1 MNDSKAFTT
10 FPKLI
15 GLRFSMKLLTI
26 FRFEEVKIFLNILT
40 FVLFHSSSSYL
51 VFRNIRML
59 IKGFAIFFILV
70 TFQSSMNYEVFPK
83 VSVKHSSHCVVSLIE
98 EFFDVA

>member
-1 MNDSKAFTT
+1 MS
-10 FPKLI
+10 
-15 GLRFSMKLLTI
+15 
-26 FRFEEVKIFLNILT
+26 ILT
-40 FVLFHSSSSYL
+40 FVLFHSSLIYL

-59 IKGFAIFFILV
+59 IKGFAIFFTLV

-83 VSVKHSSHCVVSLIE
+83 VSVKHSSHCVVSLID

>member
-1 MNDSKAFTT
+1 MS
-10 FPKLI
+10 
-15 GLRFSMKLLTI
+15 
-26 FRFEEVKIFLNILT
+26 ILT
-40 FVLFHSSSSYL
+40 FVLFHSSLIYL

-59 IKGFAIFFILV
+59 IKGFAIFFTLV
-70 TFQSSMNYEVFPK
+70 AFQSSMNYEVFPK